1 MQCGPIV
8 FFSVFQPDVFSITMD
23 KGAVVLNA
31 KGVKVMADDQSYND
45 GRAHFVITSVSP
57 ER

>member
-1 MQCGPIV
+1 MVHCI
-8 FFSVFQPDVFSITMD
+8 FSLFQSDVFSITMD

-45 GRAHFVITSVSP
+45 GKAHFVVTSVSP